1 MARLAAEGKPVS
13 LRVELRARY
22 LEEDRNS
29 YNVIAEIPGT
39 DPALRDQVVLVGAHL
54 DSWHT
59 GTGAADNA
67 DGAVAVMEAMRILR
81 TLGAGPRRTSAGRS
95 GAAKSRGC
103 SAPAPTSR
111 STSTRR
117 RGGINSPST

>member
-1 MARLAAEGKPVS
+1 MS

-29 YNVIAEIPGT
+29 YNVVAEIPGT

-59 GTGAADNA
+59 ATGAADNA
-67 DGAVAVMEAMRILR
+67 DGAVAVMEAMRILH
-81 TLGAGPRRTSAGRS
+81 TLGAGPRRTIRAALWS
-95 GAAKSRGC
+95 GEEQGGC
-103 SAPAPTSR
+103 SVPVPTSR

-117 RGGINSPST
+117 RHGISLPST